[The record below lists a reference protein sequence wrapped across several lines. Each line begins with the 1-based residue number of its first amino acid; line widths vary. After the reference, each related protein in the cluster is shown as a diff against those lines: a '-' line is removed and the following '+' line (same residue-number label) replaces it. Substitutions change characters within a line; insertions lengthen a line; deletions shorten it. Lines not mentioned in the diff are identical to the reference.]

1 MIRDNDFAQT
11 NREDDLLK
19 RLKQCVGSIETV
31 PKDHKRIPS
40 SREPEV
46 FKSK

>member
-1 MIRDNDFAQT
+1 MIRANDFAQT

-19 RLKQCVGSIETV
+19 RLKQCVGSLETAS
-31 PKDHKRIPS
+31 KDHKRVPS

-46 FKSK
+46 FPSK